1 MFEIYGGKTAFKQ
14 WDKNQ
19 KLIMGSLPVGAEV
32 HFYNDPFEDD
42 PLMTEI
48 YEMQDENGKM
58 IRVCNVPNIF
68 LKTDSKIK
76 ACVPERVRGRY
87 GNLYSVVGSRER
99 IYEVETAER
108 PADYV
113 YEETELSSCCPGSGV
128 DLTALIAQ
136 VERNTSGISTLAGG
150 LDGLGH
156 ELDVFT
162 ERVEAALDSKQD
174 KLTSAEGEVF

>member
-19 KLIMGSLPVGAEV
+19 KLIMGSLPVGSEV
-32 HFYNDPFEDD
+32 HFYNDPLEDD

-48 YEMQDENGKM
+48 YEMQDGTGKT

-76 ACVPERVRGRY
+76 ACVPEKVRGQY
-87 GNLYSVVGSRER
+87 GNLYSVVGPRER
-99 IYEVETAER
+99 IYEVKTAVK

-113 YEETELSSCCPGSGV
+113 YEETELSSCCPGSG
-128 DLTALIAQ
+128 A
-136 VERNTSGISTLAGG
+136 
-150 LDGLGH
+150 
-156 ELDVFT
+156 
-162 ERVEAALDSKQD
+162 

>member
-19 KLIMGSLPVGAEV
+19 KLIMGRLPVGAEV

-48 YEMQDENGKM
+48 YEMQDETGKT
-58 IRVCNVPNIF
+58 IRVCNVPNIL

-76 ACVPERVRGRY
+76 ACVPEKVRGQY
-87 GNLYSVVGSRER
+87 GNLYSVVGPRER
-99 IYEVETAER
+99 IYEVKTAVK

-113 YEETELSSCCPGSGV
+113 YEETEFSSCCPGSGTELTILKNKV
-128 DLTALIAQ
+128 DY
-136 VERNTSGISTLAGG
+136 NTSGISS
-150 LDGLGH
+150 LGDQLNH
-156 ELDVFT
+156 FV
-162 ERVEAALDSKQD
+162 ERVEVALDGKQD

>member
-48 YEMQDENGKM
+48 YEMRDETGKM

-76 ACVPERVRGRY
+76 ACVPEKVRGQY
-87 GNLYSVVGSRER
+87 GNLYSVVGPREM
-99 IYEVETAER
+99 IYEVKTAAK

-113 YEETELSSCCPGSGV
+113 YEETELSSA
-128 DLTALIAQ
+128 DLTALLDQ
-136 VERNTSGISTLAGG
+136 LKTLRDKVERNASGISA
-150 LDGLGH
+150 LGH
-156 ELDVFT
+156 ELDGFT
-162 ERVEAALDSKQD
+162 DRVEAALDGKQD

>member
-1 MFEIYGGKTAFKQ
+1 MFEIYGGKTAFNQ

-19 KLIMGSLPVGAEV
+19 KLIMGRLPVGAEV

-48 YEMQDENGKM
+48 YEMRDETGKM

-76 ACVPERVRGRY
+76 ACVPEKVRGQY
-87 GNLYSVVGSRER
+87 GNLYSVVGPRER
-99 IYEVETAER
+99 IYEVKTAVK

-113 YEETELSSCCPGSGV
+113 YEETELSSCCPGSGA
-128 DLTALIAQ
+128 DLTALLDQ
-136 VERNTSGISTLAGG
+136 LKTLKDTVDHNTSGISSLSDQLHRFAEQVEVA
-150 LDGLGH
+150 LDG
-156 ELDVFT
+156 
-162 ERVEAALDSKQD
+162 KQD

>member
-19 KLIMGSLPVGAEV
+19 KLIMGRLPVGAEV

-48 YEMQDENGKM
+48 YEMQDETGKM

-76 ACVPERVRGRY
+76 ACVPEKVRGQH
-87 GNLYSVVGSRER
+87 GNLYSVVGPRER
-99 IYEVETAER
+99 IYEVKTAVK

-113 YEETELSSCCPGSGV
+113 YEETEISSCCPGSGADLT
-128 DLTALIAQ
+128 DLTAQVESNTSDISSLAEGLAAFGREMSSFTEQ
-136 VERNTSGISTLAGG
+136 VERA
-150 LDGLGH
+150 LDG
-156 ELDVFT
+156 
-162 ERVEAALDSKQD
+162 KQD

>member
-1 MFEIYGGKTAFKQ
+1 MFEIYGGKTAFNQ

-19 KLIMGSLPVGAEV
+19 KLIMGRLPVGAEV
-32 HFYNDPFEDD
+32 HFYNNPLEDD

-48 YEMQDENGKM
+48 YEMQDETGKV

-68 LKTDSKIK
+68 LTTDSKIK
-76 ACVPERVRGRY
+76 ACVPEKVRGQY

-99 IYEVETAER
+99 IYEVKTAKK

-113 YEETELSSCCPGSGV
+113 YEETELSSCCPGSGA
-128 DLTALIAQ
+128 DQPETLRDK
-136 VERNTSGISTLAGG
+136 VESNTSNISRLSEG
-150 LDGLGH
+150 LDHLA
-156 ELDVFT
+156 EEV
-162 ERVEAALDSKQD
+162 RAALDGKQD